1 MGARLRGAGAYWS
14 LSLEV
19 SLEEP
24 EEVKFGTSNQERGR
38 EKVVTEDIEKQAEP
52 SNRTR
57 RTSEPCEEYWLGHR
71 SPVVSVMLYALR
83 RRGMSIHLYLNTDM
97 RLYHETFSM
106 ESIAINTLDLS
117 CQYYF
122 PSGKS

>member
-14 LSLEV
+14 LSLEI

-57 RTSEPCEEYWLGHR
+57 ELLSHVRSIGLGTD
-71 SPVVSVMLYALR
+71 PLWCLLCFML
-83 RRGMSIHLYLNTDM
+83 
-97 RLYHETFSM
+97 
-106 ESIAINTLDLS
+106 
-117 CQYYF
+117 
-122 PSGKS
+122 